1 MKDILQT
8 ILEPSQ
14 VLSFMSNFFNCVFLK
29 SEQFNKMS
37 NEICFVT
44 ETNTIKETK
53 TVTG

>member
-8 ILEPSQ
+8 ISELSQ
-14 VLSFMSNFFNCVFLK
+14 VLSFMSIFFNRIFLK

-37 NEICFVT
+37 NEIHFVT